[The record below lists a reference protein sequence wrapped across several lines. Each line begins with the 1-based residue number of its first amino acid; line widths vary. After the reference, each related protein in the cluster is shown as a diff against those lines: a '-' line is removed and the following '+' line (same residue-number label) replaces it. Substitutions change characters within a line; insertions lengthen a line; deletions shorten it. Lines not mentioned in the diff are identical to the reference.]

1 MFDLI
6 QGQPVAATTALT
18 VGLLAIAAVD
28 ARTRTIPNLSILALG
43 TAVVTAASLD
53 HPSATQWV
61 TGAACGVLAFAFYL
75 ERAVADEAAG
85 RTPIGAGDIKLIGI
99 PIGVF
104 GMASPLLASTVFLL
118 GFIFHSVIAHLTR
131 GLHSGDEEN
140 TAHGPALA
148 AAAIV
153 GLAILTHGTGEVA
166 A

>member
-1 MFDLI
+1 M
-6 QGQPVAATTALT
+6 AATTALT

-43 TAVVTAASLD
+43 TAVVAASAFD
-53 HPSATQWV
+53 HLNSTQWV
-61 TGAACGVLAFAFYL
+61 TGAACGALAFVFYL
-75 ERAVADEAAG
+75 ERAVADDAAG
-85 RTPIGAGDIKLIGI
+85 RTPVGAGDIKLIGV

-104 GMASPLLASTVFLL
+104 GMASPLLAAVVFLL
-118 GFIFHSVIAHLTR
+118 GFIFHSVIAQLTR
-131 GLHSGDEEN
+131 GVHNADEEN

-153 GLAILTHGTGEVA
+153 GLTILTHGTGEVA